1 MMKMCATATGTNCPE
16 LCDDGNQLAGDGCS
30 PNCQYEESC
39 RNGILD
45 ASGGPANPP
54 ELCDDGDTID
64 TDECR
69 NNCQAGFGC
78 GNGFV
83 DNDGP
88 GGPSIDEEC
97 DNGSTNDNAVCD
109 GDCTIP
115 VCGDNRFNTAAGEAC
130 DPGTVGV
137 NVASCNSDCTVPAC
151 GDGKRNPAFT
161 PTGATGPEQCDDM
174 NTTAGDGCSATCQ
187 IETCGNG
194 VTEMI
199 NGEQCDDGNLVDTDA
214 CRNTCQ
220 FPRCGDGIASASETC
235 DTNGNSQTCNL
246 DCSAPACGDGKL
258 NPSFTPTGA
267 PGPEQCDDT
276 NTTSGDGCSNRCQV
290 EPFALVVTKA
300 GTGTGTVTSAPA
312 GISCG
317 ADCNELY
324 PVGTMVTL
332 TAAPGTN

>member
-1 MMKMCATATGTNCPE
+1 
-16 LCDDGNQLAGDGCS
+16 
-30 PNCQYEESC
+30 
-39 RNGILD
+39 
-45 ASGGPANPP
+45 
-54 ELCDDGDTID
+54 
-64 TDECR
+64 
-69 NNCQAGFGC
+69 
-78 GNGFV
+78 
-83 DNDGP
+83 
-88 GGPSIDEEC
+88 
-97 DNGSTNDNAVCD
+97 
-109 GDCTIP
+109 
-115 VCGDNRFNTAAGEAC
+115 VCGDF
-130 DPGTVGV
+130 
-137 NVASCNSDCTVPAC
+137 TVPIC
-151 GDGKRNPAFT
+151 GWPHQPLLRPRGIRFPAV
-161 PTGATGPEQCDDM
+161 GPS
-174 NTTAGDGCSATCQ
+174 SATQTARCRRADNR
-187 IETCGNG
+187 GN
-194 VTEMI
+194 VPA
-199 NGEQCDDGNLVDTDA
+199 GEQCDDGNLVDTDA

-258 NPSFTPTGA
+258 NPAFTPAGA

-332 TAAPGTN
+332 TAAPGTNSVFTGWAGGGCTGTAPCAVTMSAARNVVATFDLNTLTVVKAGTGTGTVTATATSIGGDCT